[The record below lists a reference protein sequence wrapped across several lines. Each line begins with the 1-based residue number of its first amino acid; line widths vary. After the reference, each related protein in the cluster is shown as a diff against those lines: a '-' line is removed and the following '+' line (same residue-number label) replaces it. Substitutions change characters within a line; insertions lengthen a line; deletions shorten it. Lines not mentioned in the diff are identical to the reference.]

1 MLYNSSIRLL
11 PRQTLIKTGDVDH
24 ADWNYTPIL
33 SLIQRLR
40 YRLVLSLM
48 TASRY
53 HRLLEVGYGS
63 GIFLPELSRRS
74 KHLHGIDI
82 HELTREV
89 GDVLAGQKVE
99 AELATSSVTQMPYS
113 DRFFDCV
120 VAVSSLE
127 FVGDL
132 RQACQE
138 VKRVLKPEGEFIVI
152 TPGHSAVV
160 DWGLKA
166 LTGKSAKQDFG
177 ERREQII
184 PCLEDTF
191 VVDKRITVPWTP
203 ARFFSL
209 YSGLRLKLPR

>member
-1 MLYNSSIRLL
+1 MIYSGSIRLL
-11 PRQTLIKTGDVDH
+11 PRQILIKTGDVDH

-33 SLIQRLR
+33 SSIQRLR

-48 TASRY
+48 TKSRY

-63 GIFLPELSRRS
+63 GIFLPELSRHS
-74 KHLHGIDI
+74 EHLHGVDI
-82 HELTREV
+82 HDLTREV
-89 GDVLAGQKVE
+89 SEVLAREKVT
-99 AELATSSVTQMPYS
+99 AELATASVTRMPYN
-113 DRFFDCV
+113 DRSFDCV

-132 RQACQE
+132 RQACEE

-166 LTGKSAKQDFG
+166 LTGKSAKEDFG

-184 PCLEDTF
+184 PCLEDAF
-191 VVDKRITVPWTP
+191 VVDKKLTVPWTP
-203 ARFFSL
+203 ASLLSL
-209 YSGLRLKLPR
+209 YTGLRLKLSR